1 MILVKTQQGIK
12 QSTLAEAK
20 TTYNKFKGWHCGAGI
35 DFLWISNKGE
45 VFGNVCRKSGSY
57 GNVFKEFTLPKG
69 PMICPT
75 ESCYC
80 ASDINI
86 LKSKNIKDFKSLKD
100 LGSNDLP
107 KYNGEEILAVESVN
121 KEFAINWNLGPRC
134 NYDCSYC
141 PATVHDNYSPH
152 VTFSEFKQAF
162 DKVLLQI
169 GKQDLLKLTFTG
181 GEPTINPEYM
191 KIADYVVSKG
201 GKVFTNTNGTASID
215 KLKKLCNYGGVYISV
230 HTEFYQQRKLASKL
244 SQLAEQQGTCV
255 VKYMLVPG
263 KLEACRTFIN
273 MLPKS
278 QGSYRISVEPLVDKS
293 NNNKM
298 LEYTQEELEY
308 LREPK

>member
-1 MILVKTQQGIK
+1 MLIVKTPHGIK
-12 QSTLAEAK
+12 QSTLSEAK
-20 TTYNKFKGWHCGAGI
+20 TTFNKFKGWHCGAGM

-57 GNVFKEFTLPKG
+57 GNVFTDFTLPKE
-69 PMICPT
+69 PMICPA

-86 LKSKNIKDFKSLKD
+86 LKSKNVEDFESLKD
-100 LGSNDLP
+100 YGNPDLP
-107 KYNGEEILAVESVN
+107 KYSGEEILAVESVN

-152 VTFSEFKQAF
+152 VTYDDFKKAF
-162 DKVLLQI
+162 DKVLEQI
-169 GKQDLLKLTFTG
+169 GKQENLKLTFTG

-191 KIADYVVSKG
+191 EIVEYVLSKG
-201 GKVFTNTNGTASID
+201 GRVFTNTNGTASVD
-215 KLKKLCNYGGVYISV
+215 KLKKLCNAGGVYISI
-230 HTEFYQQRKLASKL
+230 HTEFYQPEKLANKV
-244 SQLAEQQGTCV
+244 SQLAQESGTCV

-263 KLEACRTFIN
+263 KLTECKTFIDL
-273 MLPKS
+273 LPKS

-293 NNNKM
+293 NNNKI

-308 LREPK
+308 LRMPK